1 MLNTPKVSKISTFD
15 NNTPTIN
22 PDITAILN
30 KSLNNIDI
38 SVDEAVVLFD
48 CNAHELEE
56 VVRVADKLRRRA
68 VGDQVSFVITRN
80 INFTNICN
88 MGCKFCGFARN
99 KNDIDAELLSIN
111 EVVDRAQQAW
121 DAGATEVCIQ
131 GGLHPDIKG
140 DHYRNIILA
149 IKKQLPN
156 LHIHAFSPFEIWYG
170 AMKTR
175 QSYKDFLQDLIDA
188 GLGSMPGTA
197 AEILD
202 VEVRRKLTKDKLKTQ
217 QWIDIITTAHQL
229 GLPTTATIMYGHIDQ
244 PKHWAEHLNTIRKIQ
259 QKTGGFTEFV
269 PLGFVH
275 YESPLFVNATD
286 NNVRPGP
293 TEDENIKMHAISR
306 IMLNG
311 WIDNIQASWVKLG
324 PQYAQKMLNAGVND
338 LGGTLMNE
346 SITRASGGK
355 HGQEISP
362 GNMVK
367 MIHAYNRQAV
377 QRTTLY
383 QPIKKYNQPLSSID
397 FTYVTSSEKVKSNKL
412 TSVSK
417 MNALRVSAPEVMEG
431 QV

>member
-56 VVRVADKLRRRA
+56 VVRVADELRRRA

-111 EVVDRAQQAW
+111 EVVHRAQQAW

-175 QSYKDFLQDLIDA
+175 QSYKEFLQDLIDA

-202 VEVRRKLTKDKLKTQ
+202 VEVRRKLTKDKLKTE
-217 QWIDIITTAHQL
+217 QWVDIITTAHQL

-286 NNVRPGP
+286 NSVRPGP

-362 GNMVK
+362 ANMVK

-383 QPIKKYNQPLSSID
+383 QPIEKYTQPLSSID
-397 FTYVTSSEKVKSNKL
+397 FTYVVSSNKVKNNKY
-412 TSVSK
+412 
-417 MNALRVSAPEVMEG
+417 
-431 QV
+431 